1 MGDFFI
7 QRFFVR
13 YGIINK
19 AVSKTAH
26 YKHFMMRR
34 LFHMTKGKLYGIGV
48 GPGDSKLMTVKA
60 VEILQHADMIITP
73 KTEKKDGSVAFNI
86 ASPYIP
92 KTTEILPMVFQMNL
106 DMDAVAKQW
115 EINRKIITDKLDE
128 GKNLV
133 FLTLGDPMLY
143 STYMYI
149 FRALEGTEYQA
160 ETVPGIPAFLGIASY
175 IGMPVAEWEETVLIL
190 PATASREKIDKALS
204 AADHAV
210 IMKVYKNFAYIQE
223 ELRKHHLIKNAVMVS
238 RAGLPDEIVQKDL
251 DSLPADYK
259 PNYLSTILTK
269 RDDL

>member
-1 MGDFFI
+1 M
-7 QRFFVR
+7 
-13 YGIINK
+13 
-19 AVSKTAH
+19 A
-26 YKHFMMRR
+26 
-34 LFHMTKGKLYGIGV
+34 KGKLYGIGV
-48 GPGDSKLMTVKA
+48 GPGDSKLMTMKA
-60 VEILQHADMIITP
+60 VEILRSADMIITP
-73 KTEKKDGSVAFNI
+73 KTEKKDGSVAFHI

-92 KTTEILPMVFQMNL
+92 EGTAILPLVFQMNN
-106 DMDAVAKQW
+106 DMAAVERQW
-115 EINRKIITDKLDE
+115 EENRRVIMEKLDE

-149 FRALEGTEYQA
+149 FRALEGTDYEV
-160 ETVPGIPAFLGIASY
+160 ETVPGIPAFLGIASH

-190 PATASREKIDKALS
+190 PATASPEKIDQALA

-210 IMKVYKNFAYIQE
+210 IMKVYKNWAFIQS

-238 RAGLPDEIVQKDL
+238 RAGLPDEVIQKDL
-251 DSLPADYK
+251 DSLPADYR

>member
-1 MGDFFI
+1 M
-7 QRFFVR
+7 
-13 YGIINK
+13 
-19 AVSKTAH
+19 A
-26 YKHFMMRR
+26 
-34 LFHMTKGKLYGIGV
+34 KGKLYGIGV

-60 VEILQHADMIITP
+60 VEILRSADMIITP
-73 KTEKKDGSVAFNI
+73 KTEKKDGSVAFHI
-86 ASPYIP
+86 ASPYISEG
-92 KTTEILPMVFQMNL
+92 TEILPLVFQMNN
-106 DMDAVAKQW
+106 DMAAVERQW
-115 EINRKIITDKLDE
+115 EENRRVIMEKLDE

-149 FRALEGTEYQA
+149 FRALEDTDYEV
-160 ETVPGIPAFLGIASY
+160 ETVPGIPAFLGIASH

-190 PATASREKIDKALS
+190 PATASLEKIDQALA

-210 IMKVYKNFAYIQE
+210 IMKVYKNWAFIQS

-238 RAGLPDEIVQKDL
+238 RAGLPDEVIQRDL
-251 DSLPADYK
+251 DSLPADYR